1 MKENFAS
8 DNHNRIDGEID
19 LYDLFLVIMNGKWL
33 IIAITFILSFL
44 SIVYAIYQP
53 NIYRSEA
60 LLAPAEQQQSNGL
73 SALAGQF
80 GGLASLAGVNL
91 GDSGSNN
98 TDLALAILKSRKF
111 ISEFIEKHSIMPD
124 LMAIESWS
132 SIDNTVIY
140 DKNIYDEEARKWVRK
155 VDFPFKPKP
164 STQEA
169 YKEFIKMV
177 SVTKDPESGMIIIG
191 VEHFS
196 PFIAQQWVN
205 WLIED
210 INLTMKKRDVIEAT
224 KSTEF
229 LMAQIEKTNV
239 ADIRVVL
246 YKLVEEQAKTIMFAN
261 VREEYV
267 FKTIDPALVPEEKLK
282 PKRAL
287 IVIVSTF
294 FAGVIGVFIV
304 LIRFYISNNRRKS

>member
-8 DNHNRIDGEID
+8 DNHSRIDGEID

-33 IIAITFILSFL
+33 IITVTFVLSLL
-44 SIVYAIYQP
+44 SVVYAIYQP

-124 LMAIESWS
+124 LMAIESWN

-140 DKNIYDEEARKWVRK
+140 DKNIYDEVDQKWVRK
-155 VDFPFKPKP
+155 VEFPFKPKP

-169 YKEFIKMV
+169 YKEFIKIV
-177 SVTKDPESGMIIIG
+177 SATKDPDSGMIIIA

-261 VREEYV
+261 VRDEYV
-267 FKTIDPALVPEEKLK
+267 FKTKA
-282 PKRAL
+282 
-287 IVIVSTF
+287 
-294 FAGVIGVFIV
+294 
-304 LIRFYISNNRRKS
+304 

>member
-8 DNHNRIDGEID
+8 DNHSRIDGEID

-33 IIAITFILSFL
+33 IITVTFVLSLL
-44 SIVYAIYQP
+44 SVVYAIYQP

-124 LMAIESWS
+124 LMAIESWN

-140 DKNIYDEEARKWVRK
+140 DKNIYDEVDQKWVRK
-155 VDFPFKPKP
+155 VEFPFKPKP

-169 YKEFIKMV
+169 YKEFIKIV
-177 SVTKDPESGMIIIG
+177 SATKDPDSGMIIIA

-261 VREEYV
+261 VRDEYV

>member
-8 DNHNRIDGEID
+8 DNHSRIDGEID

-33 IIAITFILSFL
+33 IITVTFVLSLL
-44 SIVYAIYQP
+44 SVVYAIYQP

-124 LMAIESWS
+124 LMAIESWN

-140 DKNIYDEEARKWVRK
+140 GKNIYDEVDQKWVRK
-155 VDFPFKPKP
+155 VEFPFKPKP

-169 YKEFIKMV
+169 YKEFIKIV
-177 SVTKDPESGMIIIG
+177 SATKDPDSGMIIIA

-261 VREEYV
+261 VRDEYV

-304 LIRFYISNNRRKS
+304 LIRFYISNNRRKT

>member
-8 DNHNRIDGEID
+8 DNHSRIDGEID

-33 IIAITFILSFL
+33 IITVTFVLSLL
-44 SIVYAIYQP
+44 SVVYAIYQP

-124 LMAIESWS
+124 LMAIESWN

-140 DKNIYDEEARKWVRK
+140 DKNIYDEVDQKWVRK
-155 VDFPFKPKP
+155 VEFPFKPKP

-169 YKEFIKMV
+169 YKEFIKIV
-177 SVTKDPESGMIIIG
+177 SATKDPDSGMIIIA

-261 VREEYV
+261 VRDEYV
-267 FKTIDPALVPEEKLK
+267 FKTIE
-282 PKRAL
+282 
-287 IVIVSTF
+287 S
-294 FAGVIGVFIV
+294 
-304 LIRFYISNNRRKS
+304 SSCSRREIKT

>member
-8 DNHNRIDGEID
+8 DNHSRIDGEID

-33 IIAITFILSFL
+33 IITVTFVLSLL
-44 SIVYAIYQP
+44 SVVYAIYQP

-124 LMAIESWS
+124 LMAIESWN

-140 DKNIYDEEARKWVRK
+140 DKNIYDEVDQKWVRK
-155 VDFPFKPKP
+155 VEFPFKPKP
-164 STQEA
+164 SAQEA
-169 YKEFIKMV
+169 YKEFIKIV
-177 SVTKDPESGMIIIG
+177 SATKDPDSGMIIIA

-261 VREEYV
+261 VRDEYV

>member
-8 DNHNRIDGEID
+8 DNHSRIDGEID
-19 LYDLFLVIMNGKWL
+19 LYDLFLVIMNGKWP
-33 IIAITFILSFL
+33 IITVTFVLSLL
-44 SIVYAIYQP
+44 SVVYAIYQP

-124 LMAIESWS
+124 LMAIESWN

-140 DKNIYDEEARKWVRK
+140 DKNIYDEVDQKWVRK
-155 VDFPFKPKP
+155 VEFPFKPKP

-169 YKEFIKMV
+169 YKEFIKIV
-177 SVTKDPESGMIIIG
+177 SATKDPDSGMIIIA

-261 VREEYV
+261 VRDEYV

>member
-1 MKENFAS
+1 
-8 DNHNRIDGEID
+8 
-19 LYDLFLVIMNGKWL
+19 
-33 IIAITFILSFL
+33 
-44 SIVYAIYQP
+44 
-53 NIYRSEA
+53 
-60 LLAPAEQQQSNGL
+60 
-73 SALAGQF
+73 
-80 GGLASLAGVNL
+80 
-91 GDSGSNN
+91 
-98 TDLALAILKSRKF
+98 
-111 ISEFIEKHSIMPD
+111 
-124 LMAIESWS
+124 
-132 SIDNTVIY
+132 
-140 DKNIYDEEARKWVRK
+140 
-155 VDFPFKPKP
+155 
-164 STQEA
+164 
-169 YKEFIKMV
+169 
-177 SVTKDPESGMIIIG
+177 MIIIA

-261 VREEYV
+261 VRDEYV

>member
-1 MKENFAS
+1 MKENLKS
-8 DNHNRIDGEID
+8 DNHNRVDGEID

-33 IIAITFILSFL
+33 IIAVTFILSSL
-44 SIVYAIYQP
+44 SVVYAIYQP

-60 LLAPAEQQQSNGL
+60 LLAPAEQQQADGL
-73 SALAGQF
+73 GALAGQF
-80 GGLASLAGVNL
+80 GGLASLAGVKL
-91 GDSGSNN
+91 GSSESNK
-98 TDLALAILKSRKF
+98 TDLALAIIKSRKF
-111 ISEFIEKHSIMPD
+111 ISEFIEKHNIMPD
-124 LMAIESWS
+124 LMAIESW
-132 SIDNTVIY
+132 DPTNNTVKY
-140 DKNIYDEEARKWVRK
+140 DENIYDQSEGKWLRK

-169 YKEFIKMV
+169 YKEFIKIV
-177 SVTKDPESGMIIIG
+177 SATKDPDSGMIIIS
-191 VEHFS
+191 VDHFS
-196 PFIAQQWVN
+196 PFVAQQWVN

-229 LMAQIEKTNV
+229 LTAQIEKTNV

-246 YKLVEEQAKTIMFAN
+246 YKLIEEQAKTIMFAN

-294 FAGVIGVFIV
+294 FAGVIGVFLV
-304 LIRFYISNNRRKS
+304 LIRFYISNNCRRS